1 MTFKSYRELVC
12 WQLSVQLRNEI
23 IEITERPLVARH
35 YRYCEQVSASARS
48 AVSSI
53 AEGFGRSNK
62 EFHRYLQIALGSLQ
76 ETENH
81 VDEALQRRFVSAV
94 EHERM
99 RHLAKGA
106 HQAALGLSQYLKR
119 RIQKSARQ

>member
-23 IEITERPLVARH
+23 IEIIERPLVARH
-35 YRYCEQVSASARS
+35 YRFGEQVSASARL

-81 VDEALQRRFVSAV
+81 
-94 EHERM
+94 
-99 RHLAKGA
+99 LAKGA